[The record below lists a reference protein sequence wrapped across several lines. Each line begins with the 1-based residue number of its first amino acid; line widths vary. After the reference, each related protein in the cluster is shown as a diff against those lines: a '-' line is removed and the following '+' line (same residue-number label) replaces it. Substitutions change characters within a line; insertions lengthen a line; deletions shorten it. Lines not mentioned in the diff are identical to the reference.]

1 MYAADF
7 VTAEDGTGIA
17 HEAPAFGADDWE
29 LSKKVNL
36 PFVQH
41 VTMDGTMKPEVTAFA
56 GMEVKPRSDDDAV
69 RLGTDIAVLKY
80 LQEHGALFAK
90 ENITHAY
97 PHCWRC
103 DTPLLNYATSSWFVA
118 VTKIKGDL
126 LKNAKNISWSP
137 AHIKEGRWGDWLSG
151 ARDWSISRQR
161 FWASVIPIWKD
172 AKGNLTVVGSVDELR
187 KYAKKSGNTYFVM
200 RHGEADSNIAHV
212 NSMHL
217 STESGHHLTTEGREH
232 VAKSARQMER
242 PDVIVAS
249 PLTRTRE
256 TAQIIADVQ
265 GLPKDMIVFDDRL
278 REIDTG
284 VLDGRPVSEYAA
296 FFSNDEERFVKAPQG
311 GDARRCSKAYRRFL
325 I

>member
-1 MYAADF
+1 M
-7 VTAEDGTGIA
+7 
-17 HEAPAFGADDWE
+17 
-29 LSKKVNL
+29 
-36 PFVQH
+36 
-41 VTMDGTMKPEVTAFA
+41 
-56 GMEVKPRSDDDAV
+56 
-69 RLGTDIAVLKY
+69 
-80 LQEHGALFAK
+80 
-90 ENITHAY
+90 
-97 PHCWRC
+97 
-103 DTPLLNYATSSWFVA
+103 
-118 VTKIKGDL
+118 
-126 LKNAKNISWSP
+126 
-137 AHIKEGRWGDWLSG
+137 GDWLSG

-265 GLPKDMIVFDDRL
+265 GLPKDMIVLTTVCAKSIRACSTAAQFL
-278 REIDTG
+278 NTQHSFPMMKS
-284 VLDGRPVSEYAA
+284 VL
-296 FFSNDEERFVKAPQG
+296 
-311 GDARRCSKAYRRFL
+311 
-325 I
+325 